1 MSPIDTSA
9 GATRLVALVCA
20 LAVAAALVPGAAAGV
35 PLANDAPDAEAPTAG
50 QSLADQSPAGQSP
63 ADQTV
68 GADVVVGPDET
79 VSDLEVVSG
88 DAVVHGT
95 VEGDVEAAAGSVRI
109 TGEVTDDVEAAAGS
123 VTVEGRVGGTVEAAA
138 GSVEVGPDATVGGDV
153 EAAAGTVTVA
163 GAVDGDVTGSETV
176 RLEDGATIRG
186 DVAYGETLDRADG
199 AAVAGT
205 VTHDESLQLDGLQ
218 WGITL
223 EDLDALGELA
233 VVPSPVVSLVTAIGA
248 LVVGA
253 LLLVVFPDFSGE
265 MVETVTDQPG
275 RSAAAGLAT
284 MIAVPAVL
292 LAVAIT
298 IVGLPLAFAGG
309 AVFALATWLALVY
322 GEYLVGTRVLD
333 AAGADN
339 RWAALVVGVVGV
351 ELLAQIPLFGDL
363 LTFAVVLLGLG
374 TGALTIAARRRGGDD
389 GSAETPPPDPAP
401 GAV

>member
-1 MSPIDTSA
+1 MSQTEFPA
-9 GATRLVALVCA
+9 GATRFVALLCA
-20 LAVAAALVPGAAAGV
+20 LAVAVALVPGAVAAV
-35 PLANDAPDAEAPTAG
+35 PLANDAVMPSETGPGAG
-50 QSLADQSPAGQSP
+50 QV

-79 VSDLEVVSG
+79 VSDLQVVSG
-88 DAVVHGT
+88 DVVVHGT
-95 VEGDVEAAAGSVRI
+95 VEGDVDAAAGSVRI

-123 VTVEGRVGGTVEAAA
+123 VTVDGRVGGTVEAAA
-138 GSVEVGPDATVGGDV
+138 GSVEIGPDGVVEGDV
-153 EAAAGTVTVA
+153 DAAAGTVTVA
-163 GAVDGDVTGSETV
+163 GTVDDDVTGSDTV
-176 RLEDGATIRG
+176 RLNEGATVRG
-186 DVAYGETLDRADG
+186 DVAYGETLDRAEG

-205 VTHDESLQLDGLQ
+205 VTHDESLGLDGLQ
-218 WGITL
+218 WGVTL
-223 EDLDALGELA
+223 GDLDDLGDLA
-233 VVPSPVVSLVTAIGA
+233 ILPSPFVSFVTGLAA

-275 RSAAAGLAT
+275 RSVAAGVAT
-284 MIAVPAVL
+284 IVAVPVVL

-309 AVFALATWLALVY
+309 AVFALAAWLALVY
-322 GEYLVGTRVLD
+322 GEFLVGSRVLD
-333 AAGADN
+333 AADANN

-351 ELLAQIPLFGDL
+351 ELLAETPLFGEL

-374 TGALTIAARRRGGDD
+374 TAALTIAARRRGGDD

>member
-1 MSPIDTSA
+1 MSQTEFPA
-9 GATRLVALVCA
+9 GATRFVALLCA
-20 LAVAAALVPGAAAGV
+20 LAVAAALVPGAAAAV
-35 PLANDAPDAEAPTAG
+35 PLATDQAPSATAAGTGQIAE
-50 QSLADQSPAGQSP
+50 
-63 ADQTV
+63 QTV
-68 GADVVVGPDET
+68 GSDVVVGPDET

-88 DAVVHGT
+88 DVVVHGT

-138 GSVEVGPDATVGGDV
+138 GSVEVGPDGVVDGDV

-163 GAVDGDVTGSETV
+163 GTVDGDVTGSDTV
-176 RLEDGATIRG
+176 RLEEGATVRG
-186 DVAYGETLDRADG
+186 DVAYGETLDRAEG
-199 AAVAGT
+199 ATVAGT

-223 EDLDALGELA
+223 DDLDNLDDLEIL
-233 VVPSPVVSLVTAIGA
+233 PSPLVTLVTGLAA

-253 LLLVVFPDFSGE
+253 LLLVVFPRFSGE

-284 MIAVPAVL
+284 MIAVPVVL

-298 IVGLPLAFAGG
+298 VVGLPLAFAGG

-322 GEYLVGTRVLD
+322 GEFLVGSRVLA
-333 AAGADN
+333 AAGRED
-339 RWAALVVGVVGV
+339 RWAALVVGVVGI
-351 ELLAQIPLFGDL
+351 ELLAQVPLFGEL

-389 GSAETPPPDPAP
+389 GSSETPPPDPAP

>member
-1 MSPIDTSA
+1 MSTSNCMSQIDSPA
-9 GATRLVALVCA
+9 GATRFVALLCA
-20 LAVAAALVPGAAAGV
+20 LAVAAALVPGAAAAV
-35 PLANDAPDAEAPTAG
+35 PFANDAPGA
-50 QSLADQSPAGQSP
+50 P

-68 GADVVVGPDET
+68 GSDVVVGPDET

-88 DAVVHGT
+88 DVVVRGT
-95 VEGDVEAAAGSVRI
+95 VEGDVEAAAGSVRV
-109 TGEVTDDVEAAAGS
+109 TGEVTDDVQAAAGS

-138 GSVEVGPDATVGGDV
+138 GSVEVGSDGVVEGDV

-163 GAVDGDVTGSETV
+163 GTADGDVTGSDTV
-176 RLEDGATIRG
+176 RLTEGATVRG
-186 DVAYGETLDRADG
+186 DVAYGETLDRAEG
-199 AAVAGT
+199 ATVAGT
-205 VTHDESLQLDGLQ
+205 VTHDESLGFDGLQ

-223 EDLDALGELA
+223 SDLDDLGDVEIL
-233 VVPSPVVSLVTAIGA
+233 PSPFVSLVTGLAA

-253 LLLVVFPDFSGE
+253 LVLVVFPEFSGE

-284 MIAVPAVL
+284 MIAVPVVL
-292 LAVAIT
+292 LAVALT
-298 IVGLPLAFAGG
+298 VVGLPLAFAGG

-322 GEYLVGTRVLD
+322 GEFLVGSRVLD
-333 AAGADN
+333 AADADN
-339 RWAALVVGVVGV
+339 RWAALVVGVVGIEV
-351 ELLAQIPLFGDL
+351 LAQIPLFGDL

-389 GSAETPPPDPAP
+389 GSAETPPPDPSP

>member
-1 MSPIDTSA
+1 MSQRDSP
-9 GATRLVALVCA
+9 GATRFVALLCA
-20 LAVAAALVPGAAAGV
+20 LAVAAALVPGAAAAV
-35 PLANDAPDAEAPTAG
+35 PFANDSPGVAPADG
-50 QSLADQSPAGQSP
+50 RLADQ
-63 ADQTV
+63 TI

-88 DAVVHGT
+88 DVLVRGT

-109 TGEVTDDVEAAAGS
+109 TGEVTDDVDAAAGS

-138 GSVEVGPDATVGGDV
+138 DSVEVGPDGVVEGDV
-153 EAAAGTVTVA
+153 DAAAGTVTVA
-163 GAVDGDVTGSETV
+163 GAVDGDVTGSDTV
-176 RLEDGATIRG
+176 RLDEGATVGG
-186 DVAYGETLDRADG
+186 DVAYGETLDRAEG

-205 VTHDESLQLDGLQ
+205 VTHDESLQMDGLQ

-223 EDLDALGELA
+223 DDLDDLDDLA
-233 VVPSPVVSLVTAIGA
+233 ILPSPFVSLVTGLAA
-248 LVVGA
+248 LAVGA

-284 MIAVPAVL
+284 MIAVPVVL
-292 LAVAIT
+292 LAVAMT

-309 AVFALATWLALVY
+309 AVFALAAWLALVY
-322 GEYLVGTRVLD
+322 GEFLVGSRVLD
-333 AAGADN
+333 AAGRDD

-351 ELLAQIPLFGDL
+351 ELLAQVPLFGDL

-389 GSAETPPPDPAP
+389 GSAETPPPDPSP

>member
-1 MSPIDTSA
+1 MSQIDA
-9 GATRLVALVCA
+9 PRATRFVALLCA
-20 LAVAAALVPGAAAGV
+20 LAVAAALVPGAAAAV
-35 PLANDAPDAEAPTAG
+35 PFANDDAVASATAPGTG
-50 QSLADQSPAGQSP
+50 QF

-123 VTVEGRVGGTVEAAA
+123 VTVEGRVGGSVEAAA
-138 GSVEVGPDATVGGDV
+138 GSVDVGSDGVVEGDV
-153 EAAAGTVTVA
+153 DAAAGTVTVT
-163 GAVDGDVTGSETV
+163 GTVDGGVTGSETV
-176 RLEDGATIRG
+176 RLNEGATVRG
-186 DVAYGETLDRADG
+186 DVTYGETLDRAEG
-199 AAVAGT
+199 ATVTGT
-205 VTHDESLQLDGLQ
+205 VTHDESLGFDGLQ

-223 EDLDALGELA
+223 GDLDDLGDLEIL
-233 VVPSPVVSLVTAIGA
+233 PSPLVSLVTGLAA

-275 RSAAAGLAT
+275 RSAVAGLAT
-284 MIAVPAVL
+284 MIAVPVGL
-292 LAVAIT
+292 LAVALT

-309 AVFALATWLALVY
+309 AVFALSTWLALVY
-322 GEYLVGTRVLD
+322 GEFLVGTRVLD
-333 AAGADN
+333 AADVDN
-339 RWAALVVGVVGV
+339 RWAALVVGVVGIEV
-351 ELLAQIPLFGDL
+351 LAQIPLFGEL

>member
-1 MSPIDTSA
+1 MSQLDSPA
-9 GATRLVALVCA
+9 GATRLVALLCA
-20 LAVAAALVPGAAAGV
+20 LAVATALVPGAAAAV
-35 PLANDAPDAEAPTAG
+35 PLANDAPAAQAPAVG
-50 QSLADQSPAGQSP
+50 QSLAGQSP

-95 VEGDVEAAAGSVRI
+95 VEGDVDAAAGSVRI

-153 EAAAGTVTVA
+153 DAAAGTVTVA
-163 GAVDGDVTGSETV
+163 GTVDGDLTGSETV
-176 RLEDGATIRG
+176 RLNEGATVRG
-186 DVAYGETLDRADG
+186 DVTYGETLDRTEG
-199 AAVAGT
+199 AAVVGT
-205 VTHDESLQLDGLQ
+205 VTHDESLGFDGLQ
-218 WGITL
+218 WGLTL
-223 EDLDALGELA
+223 GDLDDLGDLT
-233 VVPSPVVSLVTAIGA
+233 VLPSPLVSLVTGLAA

-253 LLLVVFPDFSGE
+253 LVLVVFPDFSGE

-284 MIAVPAVL
+284 MIAVPVVL
-292 LAVAIT
+292 LAVAVT

-322 GEYLVGTRVLD
+322 GEFLVGSRVLD
-333 AAGADN
+333 AAGTGD

-351 ELLAQIPLFGDL
+351 ELLAQIPLFGEL

-389 GSAETPPPDPAP
+389 GSAETPPPDPTP